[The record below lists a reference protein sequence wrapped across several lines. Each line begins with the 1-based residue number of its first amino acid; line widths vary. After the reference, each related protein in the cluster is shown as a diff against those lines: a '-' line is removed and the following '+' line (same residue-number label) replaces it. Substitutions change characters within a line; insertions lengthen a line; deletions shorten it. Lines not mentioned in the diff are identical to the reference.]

1 MRGAGGGAVAD
12 AGDRRRNGPGEIPPG
27 DAGRLWPQRVRQE
40 SVAPTRKALAPERI
54 FLLQRVFVKIKHI
67 LIAEQVFIA
76 QYYMELRAP
85 GGALDTR
92 FYKRGFDGLVENTMT
107 EEDNAECPVVP
118 SVLWYLTDQFRLINS
133 NKPVDASD
141 FKERKVLRRGDDLM
155 CILRFEGEF
164 QEIMELQEFPLDVQ
178 ELTLQVEIQCAIGAS
193 PFPVKLEL
201 SPDMVSSIDRE
212 AFNLKNEYD
221 LAPFPPKAT
230 AFAHSGIKRIAGSE
244 ANRYPAIAITCTVRR
259 QCGYFLYNV
268 VAPMGMIS
276 FLSIATAFTMA
287 EPSDRIATQ
296 LALLLTA
303 AAYKLAITAMVPAV
317 SYLTL
322 LDRYIGEQCL
332 YLMVVTIVTSLF
344 GMRSGPIPIVHD
356 VELLG
361 HEADLYSLYLLLG
374 MWFVLQL
381 KTYCVWRT
389 TMREK
394 KQALRC

>member
-1 MRGAGGGAVAD
+1 MAAGSAGEGAGS
-12 AGDRRRNGPGEIPPG
+12 N
-27 DAGRLWPQRVRQE
+27 
-40 SVAPTRKALAPERI
+40 T
-54 FLLQRVFVKIKHI
+54 
-67 LIAEQVFIA
+67 
-76 QYYMELRAP
+76 ELRWTEKSNALVGDGVLQPAP
-85 GGALDTR
+85 RSANLDSA
-92 FYKRGFDGLVENTMT
+92 FDGMQL
-107 EEDNAECPVVP
+107 
-118 SVLWYLTDQFRLINS
+118 
-133 NKPVDASD
+133 
-141 FKERKVLRRGDDLM
+141 
-155 CILRFEGEF
+155 
-164 QEIMELQEFPLDVQ
+164 
-178 ELTLQVEIQCAIGAS
+178 
-193 PFPVKLEL
+193 
-201 SPDMVSSIDRE
+201 
-212 AFNLKNEYD
+212 
-221 LAPFPPKAT
+221 
-230 AFAHSGIKRIAGSE
+230 FARAE

-374 MWFVLQL
+374 MWF
-381 KTYCVWRT
+381 
-389 TMREK
+389 
-394 KQALRC
+394 